1 VSEKMEKVKE
11 DAKELLSDF
20 KGDLERL
27 YAYANGAV
35 GYAEYDLD
43 GWLLKLVEALDEL
56 FEWCSDL
63 ADPKLTSACLDR
75 HRKLKEIWRNLCAS
89 QMLVRKAK
97 FDVTGKIIELQKKV
111 DEWIESLG

>member
-1 VSEKMEKVKE
+1 VSEKMEKVKG
-11 DAKELLSDF
+11 LLSDF

-27 YAYANGAV
+27 YAYANGV
-35 GYAEYDLD
+35 IGGAEYDLD
-43 GWLLKLVEALDEL
+43 GWLLKLAEALDGL

-63 ADPKLTSACLDR
+63 ADPQLASACLDR
-75 HRKLKEIWRNLCAS
+75 YQKLKESWRHLCAS

-111 DEWIESLG
+111 DGWIESLG

>member
-1 VSEKMEKVKE
+1 MEKVRE
-11 DAKELLSDF
+11 DVKELLSDF

-43 GWLLKLVEALDEL
+43 GWLLKLAEALDGL
-56 FEWCSDL
+56 FEWCRNL
-63 ADPKLTSACLDR
+63 ADPQLTSACIER
-75 HRKLKEIWRNLCAS
+75 HQRLKEIWRNLCAS
-89 QMLVRKAK
+89 HMLVRKAK

-111 DEWIESLG
+111 DEWIKTLG